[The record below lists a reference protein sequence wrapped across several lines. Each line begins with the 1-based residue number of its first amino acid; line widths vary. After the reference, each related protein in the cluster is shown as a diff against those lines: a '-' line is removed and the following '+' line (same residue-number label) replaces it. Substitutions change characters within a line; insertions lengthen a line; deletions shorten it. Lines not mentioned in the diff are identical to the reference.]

1 MSSSGF
7 VLLDKIAGETS
18 FKALFPLKRVFC
30 TKRVGHAGT
39 LDLRASGLIIAA
51 TGRATR
57 LLPYIEAK
65 DKCYTFRLHLGYE
78 TDTLEWDGEV
88 VKVDDKCVGRESQPC
103 LHGYDRAQHLGLE
116 QSESPKTSDE
126 SGCHPGAEGD
136 RIQCGE
142 PSVTRADLEAVLPK
156 FIGDIDQVP
165 PNYSAVKI
173 DGHRASDLANRG
185 RDVELKPRR
194 IHIES
199 LKVVDEGMVTE
210 GCTGKC
216 FATFDLE
223 CNCSKGTYIRSLG
236 RDLARALGTCGCVS
250 MIRRHRIGDV
260 TVDRAVRGDALTPE
274 HLLPVDQVLDFPVVR
289 LNDDQVKAIRLGNWV
304 PWRTPVE
311 NLSTAPGAE
320 KFVFTADKDG
330 AVIGLGVYDPGRIC
344 PKFYLGQ
351 DE

>member
-1 MSSSGF
+1 MASSGF

-51 TGRATR
+51 IGRATR

-88 VKVDDKCVGRESQPC
+88 VEQDARE
-103 LHGYDRAQHLGLE
+103 GV
-116 QSESPKTSDE
+116 
-126 SGCHPGAEGD
+126 
-136 RIQCGE
+136 
-142 PSVTRADLEAVLPK
+142 VTRAALEAVLPQ

-165 PNYSAVKI
+165 PNYCAVKI
-173 DGHRASDLANRG
+173 NGHRASDLMNRG
-185 RDVELKPRR
+185 REIELKPRR

-199 LKVVDEGMVTE
+199 LKVVDEGKVTD

-250 MIRRHRIGDV
+250 MIRRHRIGKV
-260 TVDRAVRGDALTPE
+260 TVDQAVRGDALTQE
-274 HLLPVDQVLDFPVVR
+274 HLLPLDQVLDFPVVR
-289 LNDDQVKAIRLGNWV
+289 LNDDQVKSIRLGNWV

-311 NLSTAPGAE
+311 NLSAEPGCE

-330 AVIGLGVYDPGRIC
+330 IIIGLGIYDPGRIC
-344 PKFYLGQ
+344 PKYFLAG

>member
-88 VKVDDKCVGRESQPC
+88 VKQDEFGIRNSELGDDKGVILSEAKQSIN
-103 LHGYDRAQHLGLE
+103 RA
-116 QSESPKTSDE
+116 
-126 SGCHPGAEGD
+126 A
-136 RIQCGE
+136 
-142 PSVTRADLEAVLPK
+142 LEAVLPQ
-156 FIGDIDQVP
+156 FIGDIDQIP

-199 LKVVDEGMVTE
+199 LKVVGEGLVTE

-311 NLSTAPGAE
+311 NLSTTPGSE

-330 AVIGLGVYDPGRIC
+330 VVIGLGVYDPGRIC
-344 PKFYLGQ
+344 PKFFLG
-351 DE
+351 DD

>member
-88 VKVDDKCVGRESQPC
+88 V
-103 LHGYDRAQHLGLE
+103 E
-116 QSESPKTSDE
+116 QDE
-126 SGCHPGAEGD
+126 RSL
-136 RIQCGE
+136 
-142 PSVTRADLEAVLPK
+142 SVTRADLEAVLPQ

-185 RDVELKPRR
+185 REIELKPRR

-199 LKVVDEGMVTE
+199 LKVVDEGKVTE

-311 NLSTAPGAE
+311 NLSTTPGAE

-344 PKFYLGQ
+344 PKFFLG
-351 DE
+351 DD

>member
-1 MSSSGF
+1 MTPSGF

-51 TGRATR
+51 IGRATR

-78 TDTLEWDGEV
+78 TDTLEWDGDV
-88 VKVDDKCVGRESQPC
+88 VEQDARE
-103 LHGYDRAQHLGLE
+103 GV
-116 QSESPKTSDE
+116 
-126 SGCHPGAEGD
+126 
-136 RIQCGE
+136 I
-142 PSVTRADLEAVLPK
+142 TRAALEAVLPQ

-165 PNYSAVKI
+165 PNYCAVKI
-173 DGHRASDLANRG
+173 NGHRASDLMNRG
-185 RDVELKPRR
+185 REIELKPRR

-199 LKVVDEGMVTE
+199 LKVVDEGKVTD

-250 MIRRHRIGDV
+250 MIRRHRIGKV
-260 TVDRAVRGDALTPE
+260 TVDQAVRGDALTQE
-274 HLLPVDQVLDFPVVR
+274 HLLPLDQVLDFPVVR
-289 LNDDQVKAIRLGNWV
+289 LNDDQVKSIRLGNWV

-311 NLSTAPGAE
+311 NLSAEPGCE
-320 KFVFTADKDG
+320 KFVFAADKDG
-330 AVIGLGVYDPGRIC
+330 VIIGLGVYDPGRIC
-344 PKFYLGQ
+344 PKYFLAG

>member
-1 MSSSGF
+1 LSSSGF

-126 SGCHPGAEGD
+126 RGEC
-136 RIQCGE
+136 CGK

-199 LKVVDEGMVTE
+199 LKVVDEGKVTE

-311 NLSTAPGAE
+311 NLSTTPGAE

-344 PKFYLGQ
+344 PKFYLGE
-351 DE
+351 DD

>member
-1 MSSSGF
+1 MASSGF

-88 VKVDDKCVGRESQPC
+88 VSVDER
-103 LHGYDRAQHLGLE
+103 LE
-116 QSESPKTSDE
+116 TRDE
-126 SGCHPGAEGD
+126 SGEVERLSGACHPPKEDPYSSYSSGVELD
-136 RIQCGE
+136 IIQSGK
-142 PSVTRADLEAVLPK
+142 PSVTRADLEAVLPQ

-199 LKVVDEGMVTE
+199 LKVVGEGLVTE

-250 MIRRHRIGDV
+250 MIRRHRIGNV

-311 NLSTAPGAE
+311 NLSTTPGSE

-330 AVIGLGVYDPGRIC
+330 VVIGLGVYDPGRIC
-344 PKFYLGQ
+344 PKFFLG
-351 DE
+351 DD

>member
-1 MSSSGF
+1 LTPSGF

-51 TGRATR
+51 IGRATR

-88 VKVDDKCVGRESQPC
+88 VEQDARFDKLS
-103 LHGYDRAQHLGLE
+103 DLGK
-116 QSESPKTSDE
+116 SPE
-126 SGCHPGAEGD
+126 PAEGPS
-136 RIQCGE
+136 RISRE
-142 PSVTRADLEAVLPK
+142 DLERVLLQ

-165 PNYSAVKI
+165 PNYCAVKI
-173 DGHRASDLANRG
+173 NGHRASDLMNRG
-185 RDVELKPRR
+185 REIELKPRR

-199 LKVVDEGMVTE
+199 LKVVDEGKVTD

-250 MIRRHRIGDV
+250 MIRRHRIGKV
-260 TVDRAVRGDALTPE
+260 MVEQAVRGDALTQE
-274 HLLPVDQVLDFPVVR
+274 HLLPLDQVLDFPVVR
-289 LNDDQVKAIRLGNWV
+289 LNDNQVKAIRLGNWV

-311 NLSTAPGAE
+311 NLSAEPGCE

-330 AVIGLGVYDPGRIC
+330 VIIGLGIYDPGRIC
-344 PKFYLGQ
+344 PKFYLGE
-351 DE
+351 DD

>member
-88 VKVDDKCVGRESQPC
+88 VEQDDRS
-103 LHGYDRAQHLGLE
+103 L
-116 QSESPKTSDE
+116 
-126 SGCHPGAEGD
+126 
-136 RIQCGE
+136 
-142 PSVTRADLEAVLPK
+142 SVTRAALEAVLPQ

-165 PNYSAVKI
+165 PNYCAVKI
-173 DGHRASDLANRG
+173 NGHRASDLANRG
-185 RDVELKPRR
+185 REIELKPRR

-199 LKVVDEGMVTE
+199 LKVVGEGLVTE
-210 GCTGKC
+210 GCTGKS

-260 TVDRAVRGDALTPE
+260 IVDRAVRGDALTPE

-311 NLSTAPGAE
+311 NLSTTPGAE

-344 PKFYLGQ
+344 PKFFLG
-351 DE
+351 DD

>member
-88 VKVDDKCVGRESQPC
+88 VEQDDRS
-103 LHGYDRAQHLGLE
+103 L
-116 QSESPKTSDE
+116 
-126 SGCHPGAEGD
+126 
-136 RIQCGE
+136 
-142 PSVTRADLEAVLPK
+142 SVTRADLEAVLPK

-185 RDVELKPRR
+185 REIELKPRR

-199 LKVVDEGMVTE
+199 LKVVGEGLVTE
-210 GCTGKC
+210 GCTGKS

-236 RDLARALGTCGCVS
+236 RDLARALDTCGCVS

-260 TVDRAVRGDALTPE
+260 TVDRAVRGDALNSFRK
-274 HLLPVDQVLDFPVVR
+274 L
-289 LNDDQVKAIRLGNWV
+289 
-304 PWRTPVE
+304 
-311 NLSTAPGAE
+311 
-320 KFVFTADKDG
+320 G
-330 AVIGLGVYDPGRIC
+330 AVAHSC
-344 PKFYLGQ
+344 
-351 DE
+351 

>member
-88 VKVDDKCVGRESQPC
+88 VEQDDRS
-103 LHGYDRAQHLGLE
+103 L
-116 QSESPKTSDE
+116 
-126 SGCHPGAEGD
+126 
-136 RIQCGE
+136 
-142 PSVTRADLEAVLPK
+142 SVTRADLEAVLQQ

-199 LKVVDEGMVTE
+199 LKVVDEGKVTE

-274 HLLPVDQVLDFPVVR
+274 YLLPVDQVLDFPVVR

-311 NLSTAPGAE
+311 NLSTTPGAE

-344 PKFYLGQ
+344 PKFYLGE
-351 DE
+351 DD

>member
-1 MSSSGF
+1 MASSGF

-88 VKVDDKCVGRESQPC
+88 V
-103 LHGYDRAQHLGLE
+103 E
-116 QSESPKTSDE
+116 QDVRI
-126 SGCHPGAEGD
+126 CHPGAEGD
-136 RIQCGE
+136 GNQCRN
-142 PSVTRADLEAVLPK
+142 PLVTRAALEAVLPQ
-156 FIGDIDQVP
+156 FIGDIDQIP
-165 PNYSAVKI
+165 PKYCAVKI
-173 DGHRASDLANRG
+173 DGRRASDLMNRG

-194 IHIES
+194 IQIAS
-199 LKVVDEGMVTE
+199 LKVVDEGKVTD

-236 RDLARALGTCGCVS
+236 RDLARALGTFGCVS
-250 MIRRHRIGDV
+250 LIRRHRIGNV
-260 TVDRAVRGDALTPE
+260 TVDRAVRGDQITKE
-274 HLLPVDQVLDFPVVR
+274 HLIPVDQVLDFPVVR

-311 NLSTAPGAE
+311 NLSTEPGSE
-320 KFVFTADKDG
+320 RFVFAADKEG
-330 AVIGLGVYDPGRIC
+330 SVLALCHYEPGRIM
-344 PKFYLGQ
+344 PKFYLGE
-351 DE
+351 DD

>member
-1 MSSSGF
+1 MTPSGF

-51 TGRATR
+51 IGRATR

-88 VKVDDKCVGRESQPC
+88 VEQDARE
-103 LHGYDRAQHLGLE
+103 GV
-116 QSESPKTSDE
+116 
-126 SGCHPGAEGD
+126 
-136 RIQCGE
+136 I
-142 PSVTRADLEAVLPK
+142 TREDLERVLPQ

-165 PNYSAVKI
+165 PNYCAVKI
-173 DGHRASDLANRG
+173 NGHRASDLMNRG
-185 RDVELKPRR
+185 REIELKPRR

-199 LKVVDEGMVTE
+199 LKVVDEGKVTD
-210 GCTGKC
+210 GCTGKS

-250 MIRRHRIGDV
+250 MIRRHRIGKV
-260 TVDRAVRGDALTPE
+260 MVEQAVRGDALTQE
-274 HLLPVDQVLDFPVVR
+274 HLLPLDQVLDFPVVR
-289 LNDDQVKAIRLGNWV
+289 LNDDQVKSIRLGNWV

-311 NLSTAPGAE
+311 NLSAEPGCE

-330 AVIGLGVYDPGRIC
+330 VIIGLGIYDPGRIC
-344 PKFYLGQ
+344 PKYFLAG

>member
-88 VKVDDKCVGRESQPC
+88 VRQ
-103 LHGYDRAQHLGLE
+103 
-116 QSESPKTSDE
+116 DE
-126 SGCHPGAEGD
+126 RGEC
-136 RIQCGE
+136 CGE
-142 PSVTRADLEAVLPK
+142 PSVTRADLEAVLPQ

-199 LKVVDEGMVTE
+199 LKVVDEGKVTE

-311 NLSTAPGAE
+311 NLSTTPGAE

>member
-1 MSSSGF
+1 MASSGF

-88 VKVDDKCVGRESQPC
+88 VRTDERVETR
-103 LHGYDRAQHLGLE
+103 
-116 QSESPKTSDE
+116 DE

-136 RIQCGE
+136 GIQCGKQFIN
-142 PSVTRADLEAVLPK
+142 RADLEAVLPQ
-156 FIGDIDQVP
+156 FLGDIDQIP
-165 PNYSAVKI
+165 PKYCAVKI
-173 DGHRASDLANRG
+173 DGRRASDWMERG
-185 RDVELKPRR
+185 KQIDLKPRR

-199 LKVVDEGMVTE
+199 LKVIGEGLETE

-250 MIRRHRIGDV
+250 MIRRHRIGNV

-311 NLSTAPGAE
+311 NLSAEPGSE
-320 KFVFTADKDG
+320 KFVFTADKNG
-330 AVIGLGVYDPGRIC
+330 IVIGLGVYDPGRIC
-344 PKFYLGQ
+344 PKFYLGE

>member
-1 MSSSGF
+1 
-7 VLLDKIAGETS
+7 LDKIAGETS

-88 VKVDDKCVGRESQPC
+88 VEQDDRS
-103 LHGYDRAQHLGLE
+103 L
-116 QSESPKTSDE
+116 
-126 SGCHPGAEGD
+126 
-136 RIQCGE
+136 
-142 PSVTRADLEAVLPK
+142 SVTRADLEAVLQQ

-199 LKVVDEGMVTE
+199 LKVVDEGKVTE

-274 HLLPVDQVLDFPVVR
+274 YLLPVDQVLDFPVVR

-311 NLSTAPGAE
+311 NLSTTPGAE

-344 PKFYLGQ
+344 PKFYLGE
-351 DE
+351 DD